1 MSLLAKK
8 PAAKKP
14 VAKGIFS
21 DHWLFT
27 IYLAL
32 VSLIAVVVMCVN
44 LGIFITSTGKF
55 LIITDEEYVLS
66 DRAYEVRACSEPR
79 WNGNTSEEKT
89 PDEII
94 ICEEKAKETAIAQ
107 RSINLK
113 ETFIE
118 SLAWFAVFG
127 LLFWFH
133 YPKFLA
139 TREKR

>member
-1 MSLLAKK
+1 MSLLSKK
-8 PAAKKP
+8 TAPKKA
-14 VAKGIFS
+14 VAKSVFS

-44 LGIFITSTGKF
+44 LGVFITSTGKF

-66 DRAYEVRACSEPR
+66 DRAWQVQQCSEPR
-79 WNGNTSEEKT
+79 WNDGKSEEKT

-94 ICEEKAKETAIAQ
+94 VCEEKAKTVAIAQ

-139 TREKR
+139 TREKH